1 MKEFKIIKIDYHNY
15 SMFDDMVFWRMNDRE
30 RTYSEKLEST
40 SNDFS
45 DEYVSLANSNL
56 YVYAALVNDK
66 FVGWISIIYMPKVG
80 RLNGL
85 GYLYIDELWVEATYR
100 KQNIARKLMD
110 KSDELL
116 STTKSAGVRL
126 YVNTE
131 NPNAKGLYKKCRF
144 SENGTAYF
152 MEKNK

>member
-15 SMFDDMVFWRMNDRE
+15 SMFDDMVFWRMNGRE

-40 SNDFS
+40 NNSFS
-45 DEYVSLANSNL
+45 DECVSLANSNL

-85 GYLYIDELWVEATYR
+85 GYLYIDELWVEVTYR
-100 KQNIARKLMD
+100 KQNIARKLME

-126 YVNTE
+126 YVNIE
-131 NPNAKGLYKKCRF
+131 NPNAKRLYKKCCF